1 MAISPLGIASLGDD
15 AWGMG
20 EETLQSW
27 NNWMIGIV
35 VFAIFLVI
43 FDRLGGFKK
52 DPRHAESLAYVAAR
66 ERAES
71 MLLAPATAKFPWGPD
86 HVANHGKGRYTVQG
100 HVDAENA
107 FGTVVQ
113 SNFQAEVAIQ
123 DDQQVEITEFE
134 MH

>member
-1 MAISPLGIASLGDD
+1 
-15 AWGMG
+15 
-20 EETLQSW
+20 
-27 NNWMIGIV
+27 MIGIA

-43 FDRLGGFKK
+43 FDRLGGFKE
-52 DPRHAESLAYVAAR
+52 DPRHAESLAYAVAR

-86 HVANHGKGRYTVQG
+86 HGNGRYTVQG
-100 HVDAENA
+100 HVDAQNA

-123 DDQQVEITEFE
+123 DEQHVEITEFE